1 MRLNARVR
9 DVMTANPISSTP
21 DASVE
26 SLARLM
32 SDTNCGEIPIC
43 RDGKV
48 VGIVTDRDV
57 TCRTIA
63 RGLNPSYTKAGDI
76 MTLLPVTVF
85 DDDPLRR
92 AIEVMEEES
101 IRRVP
106 VVDANGTMVGILSQV
121 DVAMRASQRKAGH
134 MLARRPPMPVAKI

>member
-1 MRLNARVR
+1 MRLTAKVR
-9 DVMTANPISSTP
+9 DVMTANPICSTP
-21 DASVE
+21 EASVE
-26 SLARLM
+26 SVARLM

-63 RGLNPSYTKAGDI
+63 RGLNPSHTKAGDI

-85 DDDPLRR
+85 DDDPLRK
-92 AIEVMEEES
+92 AIDVMDEES
-101 IRRVP
+101 VRRVP
-106 VVDANGTMVGILSQV
+106 VVDASGQIVGILSQV

-134 MLARRPPMPVAKI
+134 LLAKERPLPLARV

>member
-9 DVMTANPISSTP
+9 DVMTSNPICSTP

-26 SLARLM
+26 ALARLM

-43 RDGKV
+43 KDGKV
-48 VGIVTDRDV
+48 VGIVTDRDI

-63 RGLNPSYTKAGDI
+63 RGLNPTQTKAGDI

-85 DDDPLRR
+85 DDDPLRK

-106 VVDANGTMVGILSQV
+106 VVDANGMMVGILSQV
-121 DVAMRASQRKAGH
+121 DVAIRASQRKAGH
-134 MLARRPPMPVAKI
+134 MLSKVPPPPLVKL

>member
-9 DVMTANPISSTP
+9 DVMTANPICSTP

-63 RGLNPSYTKAGDI
+63 RGLNPTHTKAGDI

-85 DDDPLRR
+85 DDDPLRK

-101 IRRVP
+101 VRRVP

-134 MLARRPPMPVAKI
+134 MLSRTRPLPLVKL

>member
-9 DVMTANPISSTP
+9 DVMTPNPICSP
-21 DASVE
+21 PEASVIAV
-26 SLARLM
+26 ARQM
-32 SDTNCGEIPIC
+32 SNMNCGEIPIC

-63 RGLNPSYTKAGDI
+63 RGLDPAQTKAGDI
-76 MTLLPVTVF
+76 MTLLPVTVYA
-85 DDDPLRR
+85 DDPLRR
-92 AIEVMEEES
+92 AIALMEQES

-106 VVDANGTMVGILSQV
+106 VVDANGEMVGILSQV
-121 DVAMRASQRKAGH
+121 DVATRASQRKAGH
-134 MLARRPPMPVAKI
+134 MLATVHPQPLAKV